1 MSDKENKS
9 FWKRIS
15 AILMSTFLAFSHGGS
30 GTVAAK
36 MLADPGVK
44 NAVVTEMNFDESKNF
59 YSIARNYSGFRDVGE
74 RIISLKNLL
83 SVPVGDEFCDT
94 MVPQGLA
101 IKDGLILVTC
111 YDGISGYKNELS
123 LHSYRKELKEILEE
137 EGKHDPHNSVI
148 AVIDENS
155 KELLTTVELPDK
167 NHVGGIVVDD
177 NNAYIAKSSD
187 EKISVIS
194 LDKIKEA
201 ARRGKEDGIRAT
213 KLDYDYDMDC
223 GVDASFVSMRENR
236 KGEKQLVIGTWVP
249 FPGVSK
255 LSIFDFGNNHDLIPN
270 QSITIN
276 SSANGATFVRRG
288 DEEYLIVA
296 CSLGRILDSNMYVYN
311 VDEAENGKLDL
322 SFKSQMQLPP
332 MVEEVVEFEENGER
346 KLAVGT
352 EAFTKR
358 YEIGKSKII
367 PDGIMVT
374 HLDKLLDREGKTKRL
389 PFDVMTDV
397 YKEEEV
403 IVKRRD
409 EDENER

>member
-1 MSDKENKS
+1 MSDKDNKS
-9 FWKRIS
+9 FWKRIT

-30 GTVAAK
+30 GAAAAK
-36 MLADPGVK
+36 MITDTNIKAA
-44 NAVVTEMNFDESKNF
+44 AVATMNIEESKNF
-59 YSIARNYSGFRDVGE
+59 ITISRNYSGYRDVGD
-74 RIISLKNLL
+74 RIISLKDLL
-83 SVPVGDEFCDT
+83 SVPVGEEVCDT

-111 YDGISGYKNELS
+111 YDGIAGYKSELS
-123 LHSYRKELKEILEE
+123 MHSYRKELKEKLQE

-148 AVIDENS
+148 AIIDES
-155 KELLTTVELPDK
+155 TKELLTTIELPDK
-167 NHVGGIVVDD
+167 NHVGGIALDD
-177 NNAYIAKSSD
+177 NNAYIAKSAD
-187 EKISVIS
+187 KNISVIS
-194 LDKIKEA
+194 LDKIREA
-201 ARRGKEDGIRAT
+201 ARRGREEGIKTT

-236 KGEKQLVIGTWVP
+236 NGEKQLVVGTWVP

-255 LSIFDFGNNHDLIPN
+255 LSIFDFGKKQNLIPN
-270 QSITIN
+270 QSMTIN

-296 CSLGRILDSNMYVYN
+296 CSLGRILDSNIYVYN

-358 YEIGKSKII
+358 YEIGKSNII

-374 HLDKLLDREGKTKRL
+374 KLDKLLDREGKTKRL

-397 YKEEEV
+397 YKEDEV
-403 IVKRRD
+403 VVRRRE
-409 EDENER
+409 EDEKDR